1 MKNKILVGIMCIIC
15 IAESLET
22 TIVSAHERNLTIET
36 DKAIAKGV
44 LEDGTPY
51 VIYEKQ
57 LNGDKANI
65 VDSRN
70 YEIKVTFP
78 WGTTPPKTFNVS
90 VSIKGM
96 QYKGTLNLNVYLN
109 NFMTS
114 TVDAYYKG
122 VIFGVI

>member
-1 MKNKILVGIMCIIC
+1 MCIIC

-22 TIVSAHERNLTIET
+22 TIVSAHEINLTIET

-78 WGTTPPKTFNVS
+78 WGTTPPKPCKLVTKKC
-90 VSIKGM
+90 I
-96 QYKGTLNLNVYLN
+96 L
-109 NFMTS
+109 
-114 TVDAYYKG
+114 
-122 VIFGVI
+122 